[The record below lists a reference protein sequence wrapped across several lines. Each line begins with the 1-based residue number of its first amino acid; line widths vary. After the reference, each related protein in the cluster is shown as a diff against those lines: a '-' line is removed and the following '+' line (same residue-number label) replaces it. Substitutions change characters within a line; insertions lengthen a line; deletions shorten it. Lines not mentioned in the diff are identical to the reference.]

1 MRFVQKAE
9 EQNGALAPIVCVQ
22 KAVLASKGLRG
33 VYKGGLGSYALTLM
47 ALTSIQRSGWLDKQS
62 VDGSDGDG
70 SVSASVTVAK
80 DEGKKSVE
88 LDEADARDAMIL
100 GRAMIQF
107 LKLYAYEADLTK
119 DIIVSAKDEAEWGI
133 LAESPNALG
142 SGLRVQD
149 PLDASNNAGAGCF
162 GIAGVQALFREQLE
176 ALQRAAESN
185 FQSEVPL
192 LMQLVMLG
200 GPSQKVFVI

>member
-80 DEGKKSVE
+80 DEGKKSV
-88 LDEADARDAMIL
+88 
-100 GRAMIQF
+100 
-107 LKLYAYEADLTK
+107 
-119 DIIVSAKDEAEWGI
+119 
-133 LAESPNALG
+133 
-142 SGLRVQD
+142 
-149 PLDASNNAGAGCF
+149 
-162 GIAGVQALFREQLE
+162 
-176 ALQRAAESN
+176 
-185 FQSEVPL
+185 
-192 LMQLVMLG
+192 
-200 GPSQKVFVI
+200 